1 MIAIAK
7 KVIIPWNSPIQVFMC
22 NIINVMAIFPHIF
35 AEHMLQ
41 LPFLFKNGLTSFKC
55 TEITRPFLQS
65 PLSSPRSSAW
75 SKEIFRRSADQT
87 KGDAGF
93 LQLNGKSLFCYTMTV

>member
-55 TEITRPFLQS
+55 TEIPQPFLQS
-65 PLSSPRSSAW
+65 PRWSAW

-93 LQLNGKSLFCYTMTV
+93 LQLKGKRLFCYTMTV